1 MAILQTFTRTLP
13 TPSATHSGF
22 VFLLSTGWFTQA
34 DGIPRGSPIDG
45 GTYSIA
51 NGGGDLQAY
60 SDEAC
65 TVRVPVEVVEF
76 VTGGTPS
83 AQVWVRL
90 SSYATGDKITI
101 AKDSVQ
107 TVQPAVTDTYGRNAV
122 WVDYLGVY
130 HLYDYT
136 DSSGNA
142 DLQLF
147 NGNAAPTL
155 LPSGKGYDFGGT
167 DQMLYAQPV
176 GLATT
181 SLPFTL

>member
-1 MAILQTFTRTLP
+1 MAILQKFTRTLP

-60 SDEAC
+60 SDESC
-65 TVRVPVEVVEF
+65 TTRVPVHVVEF

-90 SSYATGDKITI
+90 SSYAAGDKITI

-122 WVDYLGVY
+122 FQDFELVIE
-130 HLYDYT
+130 
-136 DSSGNA
+136 SGTGIDLTGNHTPTVVGSPSTGSVAFSDGYVLDANA
-142 DLQLF
+142 KYIQI
-147 NGNAAPTL
+147 PH
-155 LPSGKGYDFGGT
+155 S
-167 DQMLYAQPV
+167 V
-176 GLATT
+176 
-181 SLPFTL
+181 S